1 MAGSAAPKPDGDV
14 LLQVGGKRIEGLE
27 RFELHA
33 PAEGLPRSFIW
44 TVSRNPATAA
54 ALKPHSAFKVLFGGD
69 LVMTGWTDRVMAT
82 YDKSMHSVSVIGRG
96 LCEIIVDCP
105 VNVFQTGWAIQAKT
119 IGQAARIICKP
130 FNIEVV
136 LPGGDVE
143 LPESMQIFAVF
154 PGYPAYAML
163 EEYTRSVGLLMF
175 ENEKGQLVLT
185 TGGAGDGSGIAAAS
199 GVTEGV
205 NAERVESMLSAD
217 ERFDKYY
224 VLSFNR
230 SLLDVGDAIVAQAKD
245 PESPFLDPRLRII
258 PQEFPDVSLDFS
270 MRRAQWESNRRF
282 GRSRLVRATVTGWRD
297 GQGQLWRPNTNVS
310 VNLPAADIN
319 DERRTIT
326 EVVYYRDERGI
337 RTILS
342 LMPPQ
347 ALLVQPFTVPVLP

>member
-1 MAGSAAPKPDGDV
+1 
-14 LLQVGGKRIEGLE
+14 
-27 RFELHA
+27 
-33 PAEGLPRSFIW
+33 
-44 TVSRNPATAA
+44 
-54 ALKPHSAFKVLFGGD
+54 
-69 LVMTGWTDRVMAT
+69 
-82 YDKSMHSVSVIGRG
+82 
-96 LCEIIVDCP
+96 
-105 VNVFQTGWAIQAKT
+105 
-119 IGQAARIICKP
+119 
-130 FNIEVV
+130 
-136 LPGGDVE
+136 
-143 LPESMQIFAVF
+143 
-154 PGYPAYAML
+154 
-163 EEYTRSVGLLMF
+163 
-175 ENEKGQLVLT
+175 LVLT
-185 TGGAGDGSGIAAAS
+185 TGGAGDGSGVAAAS

-217 ERFDKYY
+217 QRFDKYY
-224 VLSFNR
+224 VLSYNR

-270 MRRAQWESNRRF
+270 MRRAQWEANRRW

-319 DERRTIT
+319 DDERRTIT
-326 EVVYYRDERGI
+326 EVVYYRDERGT